1 MYPHFEFSIRLPR
14 SVVSL
19 NAKLIGLPP
28 TKWQILCKNLRYR
41 VEHHFI
47 KQQTNSNI
55 IFLTSNEFEHPLFDL
70 EQSNFEPNRAFT
82 RFTKLLIKLSNS
94 NIIFTNSN
102 IIFTNIE
109 WTRTSSSI
117 GNRTR
122 TPYFCLRT
130 IEHPTSNIVR
140 PITI

>member
-41 VEHHFI
+41 VEHHI
-47 KQQTNSNI
+47 IEQQTNSNI
-55 IFLTSNEFEHPLFDL
+55 IFLTSNEFEHPIFDL

-94 NIIFTNSN
+94 NIIFTN
-102 IIFTNIE
+102 IE
-109 WTRTSSSI
+109 RTRTSSSI

-130 IEHPTSNIVR
+130 IELQTSNIVR
-140 PITI
+140 LITICFNHHY